1 MFVTRVPTVWFV
13 ELNCLRIFRVAAALM
28 VEPMG
33 LEDVRM
39 LGQCVVCHLRE
50 KGYGRD
56 DD

>member
-1 MFVTRVPTVWFV
+1 
-13 ELNCLRIFRVAAALM
+13 M